1 MFLAT
6 LAEAASVFNN
16 PTWLEAA
23 KKNGEFLLREL
34 RRPDGR
40 WNRTWHADGAPQ
52 ARHDALAADHA
63 HLVDAFTRL
72 TEATG
77 EARWIDAAIET
88 ADTMLD
94 WFWDPVEGGVFTTA
108 EDAEALIA
116 RQKDLTDTALPS
128 ANSTAALALYRLAGL
143 TGEMRYANQADRILQ
158 LLGTQVDQGIGM
170 FSNALIAADL
180 RRRGTTEVVIVG
192 DRPDLLRMAQSV
204 WRPDTVLAWGEP
216 YDSPLWEG
224 REDGYVYVCR
234 DHACQAPQ
242 DTVEGLSELLTGKR
256 ISLPVKADAPDS
268 VPQDPAAVTATPPAA
283 ED

>member
-1 MFLAT
+1 
-6 LAEAASVFNN
+6 
-16 PTWLEAA
+16 
-23 KKNGEFLLREL
+23 
-34 RRPDGR
+34 
-40 WNRTWHADGAPQ
+40 
-52 ARHDALAADHA
+52 
-63 HLVDAFTRL
+63 
-72 TEATG
+72 
-77 EARWIDAAIET
+77 
-88 ADTMLD
+88 MLD
-94 WFWDPVEGGVFTTA
+94 WFWDPMEGGVFTTA

-180 RRRGTTEVVIVG
+180 RRRGTTEIVIAG

-216 YDSPLWEG
+216 YDSPLWDG
-224 REDGYVYVCR
+224 RKDGYVYVCR

-242 DTVEGLSELLTGKR
+242 DTVEGFSELLTGKR
-256 ISLPVKADAPDS
+256 ISLPTCTEQQSEAD
-268 VPQDPAAVTATPPAA
+268 V
-283 ED
+283 